1 LMYTLKLSERE
12 FYLVRRALNALR
24 TKQELNCLSCTDRQ
38 AVVFND
44 TVDEIRNLEERMK
57 PKEVD

>member
-1 LMYTLKLSERE
+1 MYNLKLSERE

-57 PKEVD
+57 LKEVD